1 MAKDHWRG
9 LELYNVTVK
18 AEKLGN
24 LYYNETLSWLE
35 YLDISYAGKDI
46 YRGDGHSHGRASI
59 SASPY
64 VPLMN
69 NITVTHGA
77 YDGLNMT
84 DIIGPIHIA
93 NSTIANN
100 RGNVIHK
107 KGILYIHDTS
117 FLTNHRR
124 HFTDKKQEL

>member
-1 MAKDHWRG
+1 
-9 LELYNVTVK
+9 
-18 AEKLGN
+18 
-24 LYYNETLSWLE
+24 
-35 YLDISYAGKDI
+35 
-46 YRGDGHSHGRASI
+46 
-59 SASPY
+59 
-64 VPLMN
+64 MN

-107 KGILYIHDTS
+107 KGIKEMKDC
-117 FLTNHRR
+117 
-124 HFTDKKQEL
+124 